1 MEHFGEPVA
10 TITYRKH
17 GNQKLWTAQELRD
30 PAVYAC
36 RLIVSRR
43 WAGNEIGAALIDWAG
58 YQALQAWKARW
69 IRIDVWKDNFALHNY
84 YEKYGFAHVR
94 TWQFDDPGS
103 SPSTALF
110 QKPTAEVDEV
120 AATQFS
126 QAIVG
131 PLEQDK
137 TSRPPTTEESLP
149 RSAEP
154 RAQTPARHRPWPGP
168 NSISVML
175 ILEDSRAGIPLS
187 KRSEI
192 LLQEPTVF
200 ISGLPAISLQRKPS
214 RYRAD
219 CEAIDAL
226 LQIVLTIAL
235 HEPGSGYPV
244 EPGASAREGG
254 DGAHDA

>member
-1 MEHFGEPVA
+1 MRDDFSVRRATVDDIRTIIGMFGEAAAWLATKDTKQWAKPWPSATAHNARIERGVQNHDTWIVEHFGEPVA

-154 RAQTPARHRPWPGP
+154 RAQDA
-168 NSISVML
+168 
-175 ILEDSRAGIPLS
+175 S
-187 KRSEI
+187 K
-192 LLQEPTVF
+192 
-200 ISGLPAISLQRKPS
+200 APS
-214 RYRAD
+214 RGRD
-219 CEAIDAL
+219 
-226 LQIVLTIAL
+226 LT
-235 HEPGSGYPV
+235 
-244 EPGASAREGG
+244 ASPSC
-254 DGAHDA
+254 